1 VDFVLHPPGK
11 TDLRLIEQAIK
22 EAMDVI
28 ELLASGDFEQAMKQL
43 HTD

>member
-1 VDFVLHPPGK
+1 MDFVLHPPGK